1 MNATAAQLS
10 LAWLLARKPF
20 IVPIPGTRSVDH
32 LNENLGAVNVR
43 LTPEDL
49 LEIDS
54 AFSTIEVHGG
64 RMNEERMKVV
74 DQTESPVIA

>member
-1 MNATAAQLS
+1 M
-10 LAWLLARKPF
+10 
-20 IVPIPGTRSVDH
+20 H
-32 LNENLGAVNVR
+32 LNENLDAVNVR

-49 LEIDS
+49 REIDS

-74 DQTESPVIA
+74 DQTE